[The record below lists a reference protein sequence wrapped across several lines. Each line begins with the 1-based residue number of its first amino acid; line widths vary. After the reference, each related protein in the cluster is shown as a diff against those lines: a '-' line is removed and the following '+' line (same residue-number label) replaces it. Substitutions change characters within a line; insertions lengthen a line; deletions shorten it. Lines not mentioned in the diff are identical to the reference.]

1 MSKTT
6 TTDFIVVGAGSAGC
20 VLANRLSAD
29 TNTSVTLLEAGGWDN
44 SIFVTMPAGFL
55 YLMQSGIKDWGYS
68 TVPQKHLNGR
78 LIHSPRG
85 KVIGGSSSVNGQ
97 IYVRGDP
104 SDFDHWAQLGNRGW
118 SFTDCLPSFKK
129 SEG

>member
-1 MSKTT
+1 MSKRAAA
-6 TTDFIVVGAGSAGC
+6 DYIVVGAGSAGC

-29 TNTSVTLLEAGGWDN
+29 PNTSVALLEAGGWDN

-55 YLMQSGIKDWGYS
+55 HLMQSSSKDWGYS

-78 LIHSPRG
+78 RIHSPRG
-85 KVIGGSSSVNGQ
+85 MIIGGSSSVNGQ
-97 IYVRGDP
+97 VYVRGDP

-118 SFTDCLPSFKK
+118 SYADC
-129 SEG
+129 